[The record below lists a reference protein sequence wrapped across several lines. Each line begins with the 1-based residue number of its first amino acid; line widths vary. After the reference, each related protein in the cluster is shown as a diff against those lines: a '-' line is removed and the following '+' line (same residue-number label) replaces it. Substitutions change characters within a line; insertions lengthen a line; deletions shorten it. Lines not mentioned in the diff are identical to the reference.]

1 MSPADPALPLGTKIS
16 NPVQPLRKPRNRWTI
31 QNGTRSNDMGHKRGF
46 LMATV
51 AQVYEDRKMSM
62 GRVFERAFATILH
75 NPLVTLGLALLFGGA
90 PSLLSTYATNLVRAD
105 MTRAQSTGGSFS
117 TFGYEMIG
125 LTLFSWALGI
135 LIAALTQ
142 AVLTRATTAESD
154 GRKARFGECIS
165 AAFRVVLPLAAL
177 MILLVLAVMLGF
189 VLLIVPGVIL
199 YVMWSVASPALV
211 EEHSGVFGSFRRSQD
226 LTKGAR
232 WKIFGLLLIVLVV
245 AWVLEGAAAL
255 AALQMVG
262 LNGMKAL
269 GSGQLP
275 LAYTAVMLVVSTLT
289 NVFWGTVQASTYV
302 ELRQWKEGGSTEQL
316 AEVFA

>member
-1 MSPADPALPLGTKIS
+1 
-16 NPVQPLRKPRNRWTI
+16 
-31 QNGTRSNDMGHKRGF
+31 
-46 LMATV
+46 MATV
-51 AQVYEDRKMSM
+51 AHVYEDRTMSM
-62 GRVFERAFATILH
+62 GRVFERAFATIIH

-105 MTRAQSTGGSFS
+105 MTRAQSTGGAGSFS

-142 AVLTRATTAESD
+142 AVLTRATTGESD
-154 GRKARFGECIS
+154 GRKAGFGECVA
-165 AAFRVVLPLAAL
+165 AAFRVVLPLAVL
-177 MILLVLAVMLGF
+177 MILLVLAVILGM
-189 VLLIVPGVIL
+189 VLLIVPGVML

-211 EEHSGVFGSFRRSQD
+211 EEQSGVFGSFRRSQE

-245 AWVLEGAAAL
+245 AWVLEGVAAL
-255 AALQMVG
+255 AAIQMVG
-262 LNGMKAL
+262 LNGMRAL
-269 GSGQLP
+269 GTGQLP

-316 AEVFA
+316 AEVFG

>member
-1 MSPADPALPLGTKIS
+1 
-16 NPVQPLRKPRNRWTI
+16 
-31 QNGTRSNDMGHKRGF
+31 
-46 LMATV
+46 MATV

-62 GRVFERAFATILH
+62 GRVLERAFATIAH

-90 PSLLSTYATNLVRAD
+90 PSLLGTYVTNLIRGDISRARLSGGAEGFSSFTYD
-105 MTRAQSTGGSFS
+105 MMA
-117 TFGYEMIG
+117 

-154 GRKARFGECIS
+154 GRKAAFGECIA
-165 AAFRVVLPLAAL
+165 AAFRVVFPLAAL
-177 MILLVLAVMLGF
+177 MILLVLAVMFGL

-199 YVMWSVASPALV
+199 YVMWSVASPALI
-211 EEHSGVFGSFRRSQD
+211 EEHTGVFGSFKRSQE

-245 AWVLEGAAAL
+245 VWILEAAASL
-255 AALQMVG
+255 AAIQMVG
-262 LNGMKAL
+262 LDGIRTAAT
-269 GSGQLP
+269 GQLP
-275 LAYTAVMLVVSTLT
+275 LAYTVVMLVISTLT

-302 ELRQWKEGGSTEQL
+302 ELRRWKDGGAPEHL
-316 AEVFA
+316 ADVFA